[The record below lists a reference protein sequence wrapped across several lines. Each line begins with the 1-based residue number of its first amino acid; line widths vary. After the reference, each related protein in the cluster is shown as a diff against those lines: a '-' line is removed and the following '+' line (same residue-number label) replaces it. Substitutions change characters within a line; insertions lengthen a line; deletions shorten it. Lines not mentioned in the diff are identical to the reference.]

1 MGGVTNAN
9 QFISHNAVRYIVRWL
24 MRDWVCW
31 RDAFL
36 PHVNSAKRTVI
47 QLWSCPSVGLS
58 VTLWYNFKRRPTIM
72 RFHQTVFQRVYSFW
86 RCKDVEIRST
96 RWSLLAYLVAGHCV
110 TFAYWQINVMMND
123 DDDDDNVLNVIVWDF
138 SAQTESSPIC
148 THCRPVVLSSTA
160 VIVVIGENFRSKLMV
175 IMLICSYYSCCCY

>member
-1 MGGVTNAN
+1 MDHRHCCRWEESLTRTNLYPTM
-9 QFISHNAVRYIVRWL
+9 QCGKLRLIHCK

-36 PHVNSAKRTVI
+36 PHVNSAERSNTAMI
-47 QLWSCPSVGLS
+47 LSIRPSVGLS

-72 RFHQTVFQRVYSFW
+72 RFHQTIFQRVYSFW

-96 RWSLLAYLVAGHCV
+96 RRALLAYLVAGHCV

-123 DDDDDNVLNVIVWDF
+123 DNDDDNVLNVI
-138 SAQTESSPIC
+138 I
-148 THCRPVVLSSTA
+148 
-160 VIVVIGENFRSKLMV
+160 
-175 IMLICSYYSCCCY
+175 